1 MAGPA
6 QPCTQVPPSR
16 GWHGDLA
23 CAFELQRVFSGAAD
37 ERDGYT
43 WNHYWTRERVRVIAV
58 RRFSMVSLVLG
69 LVSGLAFCASAAQAQ
84 TPGKRYA
91 LLIGVNAYQALT
103 PLLKAVGDAEA
114 ISNALAGYG
123 FEVMLVRD
131 PTRRQMNEAISTFV
145 AKLKPEDT
153 AFVQFSGHGIEI
165 QQQNFLLPVDVPLP
179 ATGTTGAGGDLIKS
193 ESIALADL
201 MERVDASGVGTKIF
215 VIDACRDNP
224 FAARGVRSLG
234 GKRGL
239 NINEPSPGGT
249 FLLYSAGIGEQ
260 ALDRLSESDA
270 EPTSVYTR
278 TLLRRFGGERPI
290 LYVAKDLQREVR
302 DLARRIGHSQ
312 QPGFYDQFLTS
323 DSFYIDP
330 TKDPLR
336 GWTPICALT
345 ATPNGNTWTHNS
357 SQMFMVAEGNRR
369 RLHYVA
375 PRKAIADQGVT
386 ANCMLIDGEVKDG
399 RFVGKAHIYRE
410 RCGQYGYDVSGDY
423 NDETQR
429 FELKGASPV
438 VLESCRV
445 ARLESTAANA
455 TLVFQR
461 PVPPAPAVGQPA
473 VTPAVVTPAP
483 PPAVAPAP
491 PVVPAVPPV
500 APALPK
506 Q

>member
-1 MAGPA
+1 MFGFQRFSA
-6 QPCTQVPPSR
+6 VFLV
-16 GWHGDLA
+16 LA
-23 CAFELQRVFSGAAD
+23 LVFGAA
-37 ERDGYT
+37 
-43 WNHYWTRERVRVIAV
+43 
-58 RRFSMVSLVLG
+58 
-69 LVSGLAFCASAAQAQ
+69 AAQAQ

-114 ISNALAGYG
+114 ISNALTIYG
-123 FEVMLVRD
+123 FDVMLVRN

-153 AFVQFSGHGIEI
+153 AFVHFSGHGIEI

-179 ATGTTGAGGDLIKS
+179 TTGTTGAGGDLIKS
-193 ESIALADL
+193 ESIALSDL
-201 MERVDASGVGTKIF
+201 MARVDASGVGTKIF
-215 VIDACRDNP
+215 IIDACRDNP

-234 GKRGL
+234 GQRGL
-239 NINEPSPGGT
+239 NINEPTPGGT

-260 ALDRLSESDA
+260 ALDRLSDTDV

-330 TKDPLR
+330 SKDPLK

-357 SQMFMVAEGNRR
+357 SQMFMAAEGNKR

-386 ANCMLIDGEVKDG
+386 PNCMLIDGEVKDG

-410 RCGQYGYDVSGDY
+410 RCGQYAYDVTGDY
-423 NDETQR
+423 NDEMQR
-429 FELKGASPV
+429 FELKGPSPV

-445 ARLESTAANA
+445 PRLEAAAGNA
-455 TLVFQR
+455 TLVFLR
-461 PVPPAPAVGQPA
+461 PAPPAPPPAAPSAEQPA
-473 VTPAVVTPAP
+473 AAPAVVTPAP
-483 PPAVAPAP
+483 APAVAAPPPAAPAVQPAAPAP
-491 PVVPAVPPV
+491 P
-500 APALPK
+500 K